1 MKRVYA
7 ATYSDDQKMKMDEVI
22 GKTAEKL
29 GLSVSFEGVTVW
41 FHKTVDGKNFKF
53 AVSENTMYKLIS
65 ESMKFGASKYNAY
78 NYLKERMELE
88 LADQGLA

>member
-29 GLSVSFEGVTVW
+29 GLSVSFEGATVW
-41 FHKTVDGKNFKF
+41 FHKTVDGKSLSSQCPKTLCT
-53 AVSENTMYKLIS
+53 SL
-65 ESMKFGASKYNAY
+65 
-78 NYLKERMELE
+78 
-88 LADQGLA
+88 

>member
-22 GKTAEKL
+22 RETTEKL

-41 FHKTVDGKNFKF
+41 FHKTVDGKKFKF
-53 AVSENTMYKLIS
+53 AVPENTMYKLIS
-65 ESMKFGASKYNAY
+65 ESMKFGAAKYNAY
-78 NYLKERMELE
+78 NYLKERMQLE